1 MGRLVSKIILALA
14 ICALIAA
21 GFRYYKHSREY
32 KQPIVVYDLTW
43 PDKGGNNQTLNR
55 WRYFI
60 DSKSHLPRKIE
71 KYSKTNADTDYI
83 LKETLIITYPTDEEM
98 SKLFKGLSSK

>member
-1 MGRLVSKIILALA
+1 MGRLVSKILLALA

-21 GFRYYKHSREY
+21 GFRYYKHSQR
-32 KQPIVVYDLTW
+32 PVVVYDLTW
-43 PDKGGNNQTLNR
+43 PDKDGNNQTLNR
-55 WRYFI
+55 WRYFV

-83 LKETLIITYPTDEEM
+83 LKETLIISYPSDEEM
-98 SKLFKGLSSK
+98 SKLLKDKGLSSK